1 MEDIRNSLLR
11 GEGNKLTKKQYK
23 FAVKLEKGRLLQQL
37 GFLTFVSALIAMILF
52 ISLYFDIKD
61 TSASSTTQ

>member
-23 FAVKLEKGRLLQQL
+23 FAVSLEKQRLLQQL
-37 GFLTFVSALIAMILF
+37 GFLTVVSAMIAAILF

-61 TSASSTTQ
+61 TSPDLE